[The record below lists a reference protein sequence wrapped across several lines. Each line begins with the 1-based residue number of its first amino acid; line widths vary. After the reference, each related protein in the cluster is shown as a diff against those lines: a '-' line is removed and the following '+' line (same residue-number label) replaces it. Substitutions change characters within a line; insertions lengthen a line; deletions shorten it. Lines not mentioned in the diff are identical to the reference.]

1 MYEIYTQTHISAA
14 HHLRE
19 YDGECRQFHGHN
31 WVIKTFIQCEALDK
45 LEMGLDFKV
54 LKQAVK
60 KTCGNLDHAD
70 LNQVPY
76 FKEHNP
82 TSESVARYL
91 YTELSKKLNDGRV
104 RVSRVEVQETPGNGA
119 IYSE

>member
-19 YDGECRQFHGHN
+19 YDGECKKLHGHN
-31 WVIKTFIQCEALDK
+31 WIIKTFIRCDELDE

-54 LKQAVK
+54 LKKAVK
-60 KTCGNLDHAD
+60 QICENLDHAD
-70 LNQVPY
+70 LNEVPY

-82 TSESVARYL
+82 TSESMAKYL
-91 YTELSKKLNDGRV
+91 FDEIGKKINNDRV

-119 IYSE
+119 IYWG